1 MAVTFRCEHCG
12 EQIGAEA
19 APGAQT
25 QCPHCQQMV
34 SVPAPEAEAP
44 PAEPSRQPPQAE
56 APTPKARPDRAAVAP
71 PGGPEPAPALAQTP
85 GARTLG
91 WAMPWLISL
100 FLHVG
105 LALIA
110 AVLTLIVVRQRLPK
124 EVIVPNAAFSE
135 NPGGA
140 MNPSD
145 ANTRFEDTALPTVT
159 EKLSKRDL
167 VVSEAVATDH
177 TVNLMPSSSADVG
190 LLEDVADRG
199 RSGPRSDFNGL
210 GGNAYHVVFVID
222 RSGSMSDKS
231 VWFPVTY
238 AMARSIRDLSDVQD
252 FHMLFFAND
261 TSKADVTEWPVKRL
275 VLATAE
281 NKISAAEFLRTVMPG
296 NNPQREAGTEPAPAL
311 QRAFEVLAGANPRRP
326 GKLIYLLTD
335 GEFRDNERVARAV
348 RSMNANKEVLINTF
362 LHGKGQPEAERVL
375 RKIASENGGD
385 FKLVSPDE

>member
-1 MAVTFRCEHCG
+1 MAVTFRCQHCG
-12 EQIGAEA
+12 EQIDTEA
-19 APGAQT
+19 APGAEA
-25 QCPHCQQMV
+25 QCPRCQQTV
-34 SVPAPEAEAP
+34 SVPGQEAQAP
-44 PAEPSRQPPQAE
+44 PAEASAETKPPEAE
-56 APTPKARPDRAAVAP
+56 KPKPKARSDRAAAP
-71 PGGPEPAPALAQTP
+71 RRGPEPAPVVAETR
-85 GARTLG
+85 GARMLG
-91 WAMPWLISL
+91 SAMPWLISL

-145 ANTRFEDTALPTVT
+145 ANTQFDQTALPTAT

-177 TVNLMPSSSADVG
+177 TVNLMPSSSADIG
-190 LLEDVADRG
+190 LLEDVAAQG
-199 RSGPRSDFNGL
+199 RSGPRSDFSGL

-222 RSGSMSDKS
+222 RSGSMLDA
-231 VWFPVTY
+231 WFHVTY
-238 AMARSIRDLSDVQD
+238 EMAKSIRDLSDVQD
-252 FHMLFFAND
+252 FHMLFFADD
-261 TSKADVTEWPVKRL
+261 TTTADVTEWPVKKL
-275 VLATAE
+275 VLATPE
-281 NKISAAEFLRTVMPG
+281 NKISAAEFIKTVKPYSKKG
-296 NNPQREAGTEPAPAL
+296 WTDPVPAL
-311 QRAFEVLAGANPRRP
+311 QRAFEVLGEANPRRP

-335 GEFRDNERVARAV
+335 GEFKNNEYVARAI
-348 RSMNANKEVLINTF
+348 RSINVNKEVLINTF
-362 LHGKGQPEAERVL
+362 LHGKVQPEAERVL